1 VQTLLALKKWLM
13 QCRHRASNL
22 FLITTSDRMQFVAY
36 GLCAS
41 FDLIDLILTGI
52 SGIIEERLIEVKG
65 IFFIMNQTVLI
76 TGASRGIG
84 AQAARTF
91 AQAGYRVALNYCHS
105 QQEAQALQK
114 ELNQQGAQALA
125 VQADVQNRSEVDRMI
140 AQIEAQL
147 GSIDILVNNAGIA
160 QQKLFTDLT
169 EAEWDAMFGVNMKG
183 MFHCTQAVLP
193 SMIRRQCGTVVNV
206 SSMWGVSGASCEVH
220 YSASKAAVIGFTK
233 ALAKEVGPSHI
244 RVNCVAPGVISTD
257 MNAALSEET
266 LTQLKDETP
275 LCTLGT
281 PQDIANVILFL
292 ASEKSA
298 FITGQT
304 ITVDGGM
311 IL

>member
-1 VQTLLALKKWLM
+1 
-13 QCRHRASNL
+13 
-22 FLITTSDRMQFVAY
+22 MQFVAY

-41 FDLIDLILTGI
+41 FDLIDLILIGI

-105 QQEAQALQK
+105 QQEAQALQM
-114 ELNQQGAQALA
+114 ELNQQGAQVLA

-193 SMIRRQCGTVVNV
+193 SMIRRQRGTVVNV

-244 RVNCVAPGVISTD
+244 RVNCVAPGVIRTD

>member
-1 VQTLLALKKWLM
+1 MQTLLALKKWSM

-84 AQAARTF
+84 AQTARTF

-114 ELNQQGAQALA
+114 ELNQQGAQVLA

-193 SMIRRQCGTVVNV
+193 SMIRRQCGIVVNV

>member
-1 VQTLLALKKWLM
+1 
-13 QCRHRASNL
+13 
-22 FLITTSDRMQFVAY
+22 MQFVAY

-105 QQEAQALQK
+105 QQEAQALQM
-114 ELNQQGAQALA
+114 ELNQQGAQVLA

-193 SMIRRQCGTVVNV
+193 SMIRRQRGTVVNV

-244 RVNCVAPGVISTD
+244 RVNCVAPGVIRTD

>member
-1 VQTLLALKKWLM
+1 
-13 QCRHRASNL
+13 
-22 FLITTSDRMQFVAY
+22 MQFVAY

-41 FDLIDLILTGI
+41 FDLIDLILSGI

-84 AQAARTF
+84 AQTARTF

-114 ELNQQGAQALA
+114 ELNQQGAQVLA

-140 AQIEAQL
+140 AQIEAQM

-193 SMIRRQCGTVVNV
+193 SMIRRQCGAIVNV

-244 RVNCVAPGVISTD
+244 RVNCVAPGVINTD
-257 MNAALSEET
+257 MNATLSEET

>member
-1 VQTLLALKKWLM
+1 
-13 QCRHRASNL
+13 
-22 FLITTSDRMQFVAY
+22 MQFVAY

-105 QQEAQALQK
+105 QQEAQALQM
-114 ELNQQGAQALA
+114 ELNQQGAQVLA

-193 SMIRRQCGTVVNV
+193 GMIRRQCGTVVNV